1 MTVTVRPCRASEH
14 VDVLNLWLEAE
25 ATPSATDDAA
35 GLARLTEQG
44 GGQFLVAEEDGS
56 VVGTIIARWDGWR
69 GNMYRLAVLPGHR
82 RSGAATALVRE
93 AERLLALRS
102 ARRLSILIEHED
114 PRAGA
119 FWDSL
124 EGAGYE
130 RDPRMSRI
138 VKTA

>member
-1 MTVTVRPCRASEH
+1 MTVTVRPCGASEY
-14 VDVLNLWLEAE
+14 VDVLNLWREAE

-44 GGQFLVAEEDGS
+44 GGQLLVAEEDGS
-56 VVGTIIARWDGWR
+56 VVGTIIAGWDGWR
-69 GNMYRLAVLPGHR
+69 GNMYRLAVLPGRR

-93 AERLLALRS
+93 AERLLALGG
-102 ARRLSILIEHED
+102 ARRLSILVKHED

-119 FWDSL
+119 VWDSL
-124 EGAGYE
+124 EGAGYA